1 MENNKMKNNNEIT
14 QLIKES
20 NREKSMKRNVGSLD
34 KLAKLTT
41 L

>member
-1 MENNKMKNNNEIT
+1 MKNNNEIT